1 VRYATQSIGDASIA
15 VISAYGD
22 ECAITTPSMPLI
34 GLNAPLCGSTLTRL
48 GATISATPATYAVQY
63 QFRLRLTSDNGPT
76 PTYYTTVPSASRY
89 SSLMAVQGL
98 VLENNTQYSVS
109 VRYSIPVAGV
119 GTEFSAY
126 GSECILVTPGAA
138 PILRIEEASFKVVA
152 YPNPFSEGFQLDVK
166 TENAGIV
173 SIKTYDMLG
182 RLIEERSSKVNTLE
196 SLTIGSNYPSGVYN
210 VIVSQEDEIRTV
222 RMIKR

>member
-1 VRYATQSIGDASIA
+1 
-15 VISAYGD
+15 
-22 ECAITTPSMPLI
+22 
-34 GLNAPLCGSTLTRL
+34 
-48 GATISATPATYAVQY
+48 
-63 QFRLRLTSDNGPT
+63 
-76 PTYYTTVPSASRY
+76 
-89 SSLMAVQGL
+89 
-98 VLENNTQYSVS
+98 
-109 VRYSIPVAGV
+109 
-119 GTEFSAY
+119 
-126 GSECILVTPGAA
+126 
-138 PILRIEEASFKVVA
+138 VVA

-222 RMIKR
+222 RVVKR

>member
-22 ECAITTPSMPLI
+22 ECTITTPSMPLI

-48 GATISATPATYAVQY
+48 GATISASPAAYAQQY
-63 QFRLRLTSDNGPT
+63 QFRVRLTSDNGPT

-98 VLENNTQYSVS
+98 VLANNTQYSVS
-109 VRYSIPVAGV
+109 VRYSIPVAGG

-152 YPNPFSEGFQLDVK
+152 YPNPFAESFQINVK
-166 TENAGIV
+166 SISNSIV
-173 SIKTYDMLG
+173 NITVYDMIG
-182 RLIEERSSKVNTLE
+182 RLIETRSVKASQLE
-196 SLTIGSNYPSGVYN
+196 TTTIGGNYPSGVYN
-210 VIVSQEDEIRTV
+210 VIVSQNDELESV
-222 RMIKR
+222 RIIKR